1 MLQKFD
7 KKKQIRYVYE
17 TNIGHTAQMIY
28 YIKLKLTVTRNSQFN
43 IIIEVEFVAPL
54 NFTWEK
60 IIKSIDEMLT

>member
-54 NFTWEK
+54 NFT
-60 IIKSIDEMLT
+60 